1 MNSLR
6 IQPSSTVCANGI
18 LCSKGIFG
26 STRMDMTE
34 AAIFDLLDAD
44 DSLAT
49 KMCDDPN
56 MLFGDSSLDE
66 DTTPDPVITCQE
78 FMYTPFRDVGV
89 IAKGTGGGS
98 VLPITNGEDTELIN
112 ELTQEDTDILSLFPN
127 IMTYGAEASSVT
139 TCTAGPDIDGDQ
151 GGFAGGSIEHIT
163 KVWKRV
169 RGKKAGGR
177 SPMALA
183 LGFDDSNRSS
193 DAAPKVKEDA
203 LNTYL
208 IELKTDIGISCRSEF
223 IILITDG
230 GDNCSG
236 DPTLSGSA
244 GADTGC
250 VSPCL
255 PNPSVTGNANRR
267 SSIQASSNARTFY
280 ARNPVANGN
289 FPGQEFPKEILIF
302 VIGIGVNDP
311 EDVRALNGVALT
323 GGTHT
328 KGIIKHIDA
337 SGNFVGNLDIDD
349 TTTNPFFSGLP
360 EIFKDIAKAEG
371 IVPNPS
377 DAQLQGSLAPDIN
390 EATGVCNYQGEPV
403 FNNTYF
409 NTSVHLTIGSTT
421 VGESFAF
428 FVSTPE
434 EFVAALQS
442 ISGFL
447 QAFST
452 SGVSPATPQSVAQFT
467 SRDRAFISILT
478 PLAGERIWQGR
489 LGLYGFITDPNNSN
503 AKIIVDKQGDEI
515 FDVDGSLDLDARDFF
530 WEAGKLLAERN
541 LDTDPRRLFSV
552 NTAPSNPAPGELDT
566 ATVDIFTSGTDV
578 VGIRYKGERA
588 TFDTSLLPELFGISD
603 ADVTDPIPTFCTA
616 DPPDGIDDCTPDCTV
631 VTDPACITCVK
642 DCIRGKVVE
651 FMRGDTE
658 IQAIADPMGLPTTDE
673 SQSETSMGFAC

>member
-34 AAIFDLLDAD
+34 AAIFDLLDAN

-66 DTTPDPVITCQE
+66 DTNPDSVITCQE

-89 IAKGTGGGS
+89 IA
-98 VLPITNGEDTELIN
+98 
-112 ELTQEDTDILSLFPN
+112 
-127 IMTYGAEASSVT
+127 
-139 TCTAGPDIDGDQ
+139 
-151 GGFAGGSIEHIT
+151 

-337 SGNFVGNLDIDD
+337 SGNFVGNVDIDD
-349 TTTNPFFSGLP
+349 IITNDFFSGLP
-360 EIFKDIAKAEG
+360 AVFKNIAKATD
-371 IVPNPS
+371 IATDPS
-377 DAQLQGSLAPDIN
+377 GAQLEGCRMSDPNVPDEN
-390 EATGVCNYQGEPV
+390 NGVCSYQGTDV

-447 QAFST
+447 QAFS
-452 SGVSPATPQSVAQFT
+452 
-467 SRDRAFISILT
+467 
-478 PLAGERIWQGR
+478 
-489 LGLYGFITDPNNSN
+489 
-503 AKIIVDKQGDEI
+503 
-515 FDVDGSLDLDARDFF
+515 
-530 WEAGKLLAERN
+530 
-541 LDTDPRRLFSV
+541 
-552 NTAPSNPAPGELDT
+552 
-566 ATVDIFTSGTDV
+566 
-578 VGIRYKGERA
+578 
-588 TFDTSLLPELFGISD
+588 
-603 ADVTDPIPTFCTA
+603 
-616 DPPDGIDDCTPDCTV
+616 
-631 VTDPACITCVK
+631 
-642 DCIRGKVVE
+642 
-651 FMRGDTE
+651 
-658 IQAIADPMGLPTTDE
+658 
-673 SQSETSMGFAC
+673 